1 MILNAVIAVE
11 HSKLW
16 RNLRNTSSTIILKKT
31 LVCLDFLVKC
41 VERISLKEHALTF
54 IESLIQTRSPSLAMF
69 VRDPSTNPRTCR
81 HTRRRCTQV
90 QHLPTNF
97 LFTKYFFELKFFVK
111 LFRDRAINTTFGLI
125 QLPVS
130 PSTVHTGWI

>member
-1 MILNAVIAVE
+1 
-11 HSKLW
+11 
-16 RNLRNTSSTIILKKT
+16 
-31 LVCLDFLVKC
+31 
-41 VERISLKEHALTF
+41 
-54 IESLIQTRSPSLAMF
+54 MF

-97 LFTKYFFELKFFVK
+97 LFTKNFFVK
-111 LFRDRAINTTFGLI
+111 LFRDHAINTTFGLI

-130 PSTVHTGWI
+130 PSPIFTNCTCFLTLRELFLLSLATAFISSHK